1 MAPITALGYGAFK
14 VGRNQKTKYGHSYEL
29 PTEQESDRLLNS
41 VLDLG
46 ITVID
51 TAPSYGLSE
60 ERIGR
65 YLSHRREEFFLSTK
79 AGETFEG
86 ESRYDYSKD
95 AIVAS
100 VHSSLQRLRTDV
112 LDCVFVHSHSDDVA
126 VLTET
131 DAVETLL
138 DLKAKGL
145 TKLVGFSGYSCLSIR
160 NCLPQVDA
168 IMVEFNVNNTIHAGV
183 MQEAA
188 DRGVKVFVKKGMSS
202 GSVPA
207 QQAIPFVLENTSVTT
222 LLLSSLSVEH
232 LKENIWRTSDEY
244 KLR

>member
-1 MAPITALGYGAFK
+1 MTAPITALGYGAFK

-100 VHSSLQRLRTDV
+100 VHSSL
-112 LDCVFVHSHSDDVA
+112 
-126 VLTET
+126 
-131 DAVETLL
+131 
-138 DLKAKGL
+138 
-145 TKLVGFSGYSCLSIR
+145 
-160 NCLPQVDA
+160 
-168 IMVEFNVNNTIHAGV
+168 
-183 MQEAA
+183 
-188 DRGVKVFVKKGMSS
+188 
-202 GSVPA
+202 
-207 QQAIPFVLENTSVTT
+207 
-222 LLLSSLSVEH
+222 
-232 LKENIWRTSDEY
+232 
-244 KLR
+244 